1 MNQIRTFFNQYTI
14 LTHPTNKL
22 ILQQSMNTHTQT
34 HSSSMSKICTH
45 KHTRTYFNLKT
56 ETYNSIAL
64 VLVDDKMVLD
74 IQRLAK
80 YRKTSEQVMF
90 SIFPNDFYE
99 TVFSASPFSRDLIP
113 ISFG

>member
-1 MNQIRTFFNQYTI
+1 
-14 LTHPTNKL
+14 
-22 ILQQSMNTHTQT
+22 MNTHTQT
-34 HSSSMSKICTH
+34 HSSSMSKICTQ

-56 ETYNSIAL
+56 ETYNSIALQGYNSIAL